1 MTSDI
6 SQNSVKGVSLDQD
19 QEGGLRLDRFW
30 AALKRHTLLIA
41 GITTLTASAAVLKAV
56 TDEPTYSSSFELL
69 TPPASLETRI
79 ISTLNPETLSGEDL
93 SNQGLNE
100 AKLKILTSPRVI
112 EPILEEIQRSYP
124 ELSYRQLVGSLRI
137 SPDNTNSV
145 LTVSY
150 RGDNAQQVV
159 DVLEVISEAYVRYS
173 LEDRQNDIFRGIDFV
188 DEQLP
193 IVRERV
199 EELES
204 ELEALRQSSNLIDPL
219 AQGENLTQQLAA
231 FRNEQLALRVQIQET
246 RTLYEDLRQELSQ
259 SAEMAANSA
268 LLESERYQS
277 LLNTL
282 LEVDSRLAEDL
293 TLYLEGSPEIEVVEE
308 QRENLQPLLEREGT
322 RVQQYLASYIQELED
337 RDNALSSTID
347 TLNQEVQSLSTVARQ
362 YNALERELEIATG
375 NLGQFLNKREALRI
389 DAAQRQTPWEIL
401 TPPGSPSVSSASAK
415 RNLLLGTVLGLLLG
429 GGVAILVD
437 KRSGKIHTVEELKE
451 AARIPLLASIPYDPL
466 FENGQSLDLTMN
478 VLGKMEDHLDFPFEP
493 YRPKGREVS
502 TPYLESIRLLST
514 GIRLSEPDNPIRSFT
529 VSSANPN
536 AGKSTISFHLGHAF
550 ASMGQKTLIVDTD
563 LRRPSLHRFINL
575 SNPRGLTDY
584 VSGDC
589 SLSDVTVSL
598 PTDDNLL
605 LVPSGSVAPDPIKIL
620 TSQRMENFL
629 SEVYEK
635 FDMVIFDTPP
645 LVGFADPLIVAKKT
659 QGLLLTA
666 RLGQVKFSEIQT
678 ILDELLITKV
688 PVVGMVANCSKQD
701 SNPSYAYYQDYKE
714 TVEDSD
720 QAFIY
725 DVENGAGLKPFSIPD
740 ALSNLLNKKQK

>member
-1 MTSDI
+1 MTSDFYP
-6 SQNSVKGVSLDQD
+6 NSVERVSLDQD
-19 QEGGLRLDRFW
+19 QEGGLRLGRFW

-79 ISTLNPETLSGEDL
+79 ISTLNPETLSGEDM
-93 SNQGLNE
+93 SNQGLNS
-100 AKLKILTSPRVI
+100 AKLKILTSPRVM
-112 EPILEEIQRSYP
+112 EPIVEELQQTYP
-124 ELSYRQLVGSLRI
+124 GLSYRQLVGNLRI
-137 SPDNTNSV
+137 SPDQTNNI
-145 LTVSY
+145 LTVSF
-150 RGDNAQQVV
+150 RGDNSQQVI
-159 DVLEVISEAYVRYS
+159 DVLEVVSEAYVRYS
-173 LEDRQNDIFRGIDFV
+173 LEDRRNDIYRGIDFV

-199 EELES
+199 EELET
-204 ELEALRQSSNLIDPL
+204 ELEQLRQSSNLIDPL

-231 FRNEQLALRVQIQET
+231 FKNDQLALRVQIQET
-246 RTLYEDLRQELSQ
+246 RTLYEGLRQELSQ

-277 LLNTL
+277 LLNKL
-282 LEVDSRLAEDL
+282 LEIDSRLAADL

-337 RDNALSSTID
+337 RDGALSATID
-347 TLNQEVQSLSTVARQ
+347 TLNQDVQNLSTVARQ
-362 YNALERELEIATG
+362 YNALERELEIATT
-375 NLGQFLNKREALRI
+375 NLGQFLTKREALRI

-429 GGVAILVD
+429 GGAAILVD

-466 FENGQSLDLTMN
+466 LDNGQSLDLTMN
-478 VLGKMEDHLDFPFEP
+478 MLGKMEDHLAIPFEP
-493 YRPKGREVS
+493 YSPGGRERS
-502 TPYLESIRLLST
+502 TPYLEAIRLLST
-514 GIRLSEPDNPIRSFT
+514 GIRLSEPDHPIRSFT

-550 ASMGQKTLIVDTD
+550 ASMGQKTLVVDTD
-563 LRRPSLHRFINL
+563 LRRPSLHRFVNL
-575 SNPRGLTDY
+575 SNAKGLTDY

-589 SLSDVTVSL
+589 SLSEVIVSL
-598 PTDDNLL
+598 PTDENLL
-605 LVPSGSVAPDPIKIL
+605 LVPSGSIAPDPIKIL

-629 SEVYEK
+629 AEVHEK

-645 LVGFADPLIVAKKT
+645 LVGFADPLIVARKT

-666 RLGQVKFSEIQT
+666 RLGQIKFSEMQT
-678 ILDELLITKV
+678 VLDELLITKV
-688 PVVGMVANCSKQD
+688 HVVGMVANYSKQE
-701 SNPSYAYYQDYKE
+701 SSPSYAYYQGYSDS
-714 TVEDSD
+714 VEQSD
-720 QAFIY
+720 QPFIY
-725 DVENGAGLKPFSIPD
+725 DMENSTSTKPFSIPG
-740 ALSNLLNKKQK
+740 ALSSLLNKKQK